1 METKAIIAITTNND
15 LNTIFQ
21 LIAQQWIIYF
31 SGKILVALGQWNYDQ
46 NQNNFENTA
55 VEIVDLINLNSKWN
69 GPVEGFVQNQS
80 IIQSGYCH
88 NLEKMIQN
96 YDFDSWECDTIF
108 GQWY

>member
-1 METKAIIAITTNND
+1 M
-15 LNTIFQ
+15 
-21 LIAQQWIIYF
+21 
-31 SGKILVALGQWNYDQ
+31 VALGQWNYDQ

-55 VEIVDLINLNSKWN
+55 VEIVDLINPNSKWN

-96 YDFDSWECDTIF
+96 YDFDRWESDTIL
-108 GQWY
+108 G